1 MSDLDTQTLTAAD
14 LPITLY
20 LNQRLTFDALAALED
35 GFSQLSTVQ
44 AGSSGKTSTEIGGE
58 AQLGVHNVFAFL
70 GVKLGGKGSRQTEQ
84 SRMES
89 TTDEIV
95 HTPASLFAKLRKE
108 LIEHSLV
115 RFPTY
120 RQDLAGIHPG
130 EFVEFEARL
139 RKNPVIELLSS
150 YSQLIPVIELF
161 ADQSEEQI
169 QHPTPAGKGK
179 GNRRTAATQQ
189 QARKRGESQF
199 RTIHKQIDAI
209 LSVLTS
215 AQSEDVIAEA
225 GDMRVLLTTDKN
237 YFIDPTM
244 NDLIDGTFRV
254 FGKATRIIPEGSDE
268 NISLL
273 RKSAAGQ
280 FGSIVDGLS
289 AMMEQ
294 SAEDVDLNFK
304 GSSETEIRGP
314 AMQVIPI
321 AIFS

>member
-1 MSDLDTQTLTAAD
+1 MSDLDTHTLTAAD

-20 LNQRLTFDALAALED
+20 LNQRLTFDALAAFED

-44 AGSSGKTSTEIGGE
+44 TSSSGKTSTEIGGE

-70 GVKLGGKGSRQTEQ
+70 GVKLGGKGSRQAERTQ
-84 SRMES
+84 MEN

-108 LIEHSLV
+108 LIECSLV
-115 RFPTY
+115 RFPTD
-120 RQDLAGIHPG
+120 RQDLAVVHPG

-139 RKNPVIELLSS
+139 RKNPVVELLSS

-161 ADQSEEQI
+161 TEQPEEQT
-169 QHPTPAGKGK
+169 QQPAPARRGK
-179 GNRRTAATQQ
+179 GNRGTAATQQ
-189 QARKRGESQF
+189 RARKSGESQLQII
-199 RTIHKQIDAI
+199 RKQIDAV
-209 LSVLTS
+209 LSVLT
-215 AQSEDVIAEA
+215 ATQSEDVIAEA

-268 NISLL
+268 KISLL
-273 RKSAAGQ
+273 RKSPAGQ
-280 FGSIVDGLS
+280 FGSIVDGFA
-289 AMMEQ
+289 AMMEH
-294 SAEDVDLNFK
+294 SAEDVDLNFQ

-321 AIFS
+321 SIFS